1 MATIC
6 FSLYIPNS
14 HRYLLRTLDCT
25 LAKQASELLAIATT
39 ITTRYDTVINE
50 PQKAGINIFDEIRA
64 ATFSLSHS
72 FHCYSYCYVYTLT
85 FARGVCVCFPD
96 LFLCDP
102 H

>member
-1 MATIC
+1 M
-6 FSLYIPNS
+6 
-14 HRYLLRTLDCT
+14 
-25 LAKQASELLAIATT
+25 AKQASELLAIATT
-39 ITTRYDTVINE
+39 ITTRSDTVINE

-72 FHCYSYCYVYTLT
+72 LFTAIAAIYTLT

-96 LFLCDP
+96 LFVCDP